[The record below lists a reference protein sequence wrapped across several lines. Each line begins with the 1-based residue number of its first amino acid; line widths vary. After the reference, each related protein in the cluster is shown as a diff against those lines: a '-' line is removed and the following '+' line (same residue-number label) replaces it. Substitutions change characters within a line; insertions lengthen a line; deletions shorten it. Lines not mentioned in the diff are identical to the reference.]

1 MNNYLVKIGIVLSS
15 ALAILMMFSFI
26 VRLNSSPIDTEI
38 SSELTTNSFNS
49 KIQVNVMNA
58 CGKSGLA
65 AKVRNQL
72 RELGFDVVEIGNY
85 GETIE
90 KSIVIDRLDDK
101 LSSYKVSRALGIDE
115 ESITQQIDST
125 LYLRSTVVIGLDYQ
139 DLRLN
144 L

>member
-49 KIQVNVMNA
+49 KIQVNVLNA

-101 LSSYKVSRALGIDE
+101 LSSYKVSRALGINE
-115 ESITQQIDST
+115 ESITQKIDST

>member
-1 MNNYLVKIGIVLSS
+1 MKNYLVKIGIVLSS
-15 ALAILMMFSFI
+15 ALAILMIFSFI

-38 SSELTTNSFNS
+38 SSELTTSSFNS
-49 KIQVNVMNA
+49 RIQVNVMNA

-101 LSSYKVSRALGIDE
+101 LSSYKVSRALGINE

>member
-1 MNNYLVKIGIVLSS
+1 MSNYFVKIGIVLSL

-26 VRLNSSPIDTEI
+26 VRLNSSPINTEI

-49 KIQVNVMNA
+49 KIQVNVLNA

-101 LSSYKVSRALGIDE
+101 LSSYKVSRALGINED
-115 ESITQQIDST
+115 SITQKIDST

-139 DLRLN
+139 DLRLK